1 MVDRKNF
8 IFYTLTINLM
18 LKKLSRLSL
27 MIVLLGVIAC
37 VDNELVSPQD
47 RENNPDKF
55 KNGSGSLLL
64 TTRTIYIHGK
74 TEMTPELADVYYRIN
89 GNSWVNLGTM
99 NTSCQSMGSFQAND
113 GDIINIAIVETATM
127 DPVSFWVREQSASC
141 PTRGTAYCSDPAGIV
156 DYSHQVFMSMTIS
169 VTGRINGDDLMNCY
183 Y

>member
-1 MVDRKNF
+1 
-8 IFYTLTINLM
+8 M

-27 MIVLLGVIAC
+27 MIVLLGVISC
-37 VDNELVSPQD
+37 GDNEMVGPQD
-47 RENNPDKF
+47 KGNRADKL

-74 TEMTPELADVYYRIN
+74 TEMTPQFADVYYRVN
-89 GNSWVNLGTM
+89 GTSWINLGTM

-141 PTRGTAYCSDPAGIV
+141 PTKSGVTYCSDPAGIA
-156 DYSHQVFMSMTIS
+156 DYSHTVFTSMTIS
-169 VTGRINGDDLMNCY
+169 VTGRVNGDDLMNCY